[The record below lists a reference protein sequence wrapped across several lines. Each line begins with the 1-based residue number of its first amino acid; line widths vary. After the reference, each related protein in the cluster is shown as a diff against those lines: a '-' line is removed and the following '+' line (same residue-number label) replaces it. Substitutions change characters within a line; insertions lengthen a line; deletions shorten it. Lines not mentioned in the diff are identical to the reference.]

1 MSTRQWPHTPGT
13 CRAVIAV
20 HGPQVIV
27 CHPCRRYTAMPAI
40 DVPFAPCPFVCKHC
54 GTRGVLI
61 DAGDTPAGY
70 AQESRTGREFLSP
83 KLRWRPTR

>member
-1 MSTRQWPHTPGT
+1 MGTRQWPHAPGT

-27 CHPCRRYTAMPAI
+27 CHPCRRYTAMPPLE
-40 DVPFAPCPFVCKHC
+40 VPFYPCPFVCRWC
-54 GTRGVLI
+54 GGRGTMKDAAEAPKDYAHETR
-61 DAGDTPAGY
+61 A
-70 AQESRTGREFLSP
+70 SREFLAP